1 MSFDDKDVRFGHLP
15 ISRRLSMADRSTI
28 VDTYFRDGHRKISKC
43 SRRDTLLLPMQLGFS
58 SFINKEEVEEA
69 PPSSI
74 TNCKDSK
81 ASQPL
86 IFSVLNV
93 DFNLMFTRLWHNSI
107 LISSVTKDIS
117 PSSHKDVISLQFS
130 IISFSTFRDP
140 CTTSLHLTIFNT

>member
-1 MSFDDKDVRFGHLP
+1 MCFDDKDVRFGQTL
-15 ISRRLSMADRSTI
+15 ISRRLSMADWSTI
-28 VDTYFRDGHRKISKC
+28 VDTHFRDGHPKISKC

-93 DFNLMFTRLWHNSI
+93 DFNLMFTRLWHH
-107 LISSVTKDIS
+107 LISISRVTKDIS
-117 PSSHKDVISLQFS
+117 PSSHKVVSFIQFS

-140 CTTSLHLTIFNT
+140 CTTSLHPTIFNT